1 MRLASSGGNARQ
13 QVCQAFTGY
22 EASFPIMRT
31 GDMRESIFPLH
42 LCLHAAPLES
52 RPVENIKHRGYS
64 LSRWRLEPADQ
75 ACELAVTF
83 EDFINAVEKLPGSFV
98 EWDGSFTWRPHGAS
112 GNWLEGNAIDGRQGL
127 QNVEIKLHGPLP
139 ELTTLFDLLGWP
151 GQGLAIQW
159 VTEGLYLVADSAIDL
174 VSIDPSSPQA
184 EL

>member
-1 MRLASSGGNARQ
+1 MARSCNFTGNAQ
-13 QVCQAFTGY
+13 DQVCQTFTGGKV
-22 EASFPIMRT
+22 SFHNRKMGNMRP
-31 GDMRESIFPLH
+31 SIFPLH
-42 LCLHAAPLES
+42 LCLHAAPAES
-52 RPVENIKHRGYS
+52 RPVENLEHRGYS

-139 ELTTLFDLLGWP
+139 ELSLIHISEPTRP
-151 GQGLAIQW
+151 
-159 VTEGLYLVADSAIDL
+159 Y
-174 VSIDPSSPQA
+174 
-184 EL
+184 